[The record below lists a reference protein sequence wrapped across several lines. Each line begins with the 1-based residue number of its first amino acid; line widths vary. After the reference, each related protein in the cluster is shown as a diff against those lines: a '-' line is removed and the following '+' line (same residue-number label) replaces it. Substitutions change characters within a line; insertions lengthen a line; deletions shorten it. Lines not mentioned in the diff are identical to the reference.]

1 MQRSILRGFITY
13 ASLNAAGMLGLSCYI
28 LADTFFVSLALGAE
42 GLAALNLAIP
52 IYSFLNGS
60 GLMVGMGGSTKYA
73 IQKSQGD
80 HAGADR
86 TFTHACCLAG
96 ALAVLFVLAGIFFPG
111 AIVALFGGEGAVYT
125 MSRTYLRVLL
135 LFAPA
140 FLANNLLLCFVRNDG
155 APQLAMAAMLTG
167 SFSNVVLDWVFLFPC
182 GMGIFGAVFATG
194 LAPLISILVLSPHFF
209 RRKNQFHL
217 TRCPLEGKRAA
228 GILSSGAPSLVT
240 EVSSG
245 VVMIVFNSIL
255 LSQAGNVGV
264 AAYGVIA
271 NLSLVVISLYT
282 GIAQGIQPII
292 SRSHGVGDRAAVRAT
307 LRYALV
313 TVLALSLLLYAIIF
327 FGASPI
333 AGIFNSEGDPM
344 LQRIAAWGLKLYFL
358 ACPFAGCNIV
368 LAQYFTAR
376 EQPRPA
382 QAISLLR
389 GFFLI
394 LPLAFLFS
402 WLGGL
407 TGTWCAFPAAEALV
421 AALGLWL
428 LLAGAKKEGAL

>member
-1 MQRSILRGFITY
+1 
-13 ASLNAAGMLGLSCYI
+13 
-28 LADTFFVSLALGAE
+28 
-42 GLAALNLAIP
+42 
-52 IYSFLNGS
+52 
-60 GLMVGMGGSTKYA
+60 
-73 IQKSQGD
+73 
-80 HAGADR
+80 
-86 TFTHACCLAG
+86 
-96 ALAVLFVLAGIFFPG
+96 
-111 AIVALFGGEGAVYT
+111 
-125 MSRTYLRVLL
+125 
-135 LFAPA
+135 
-140 FLANNLLLCFVRNDG
+140 
-155 APQLAMAAMLTG
+155 
-167 SFSNVVLDWVFLFPC
+167 
-182 GMGIFGAVFATG
+182 
-194 LAPLISILVLSPHFF
+194 
-209 RRKNQFHL
+209 
-217 TRCPLEGKRAA
+217 
-228 GILSSGAPSLVT
+228 
-240 EVSSG
+240 
-245 VVMIVFNSIL
+245 MIVFNSIL

-271 NLSLVVISLYT
+271 NLSLVVLSLYT

-313 TVLALSLLLYAIIF
+313 TALGLSLLLYAIIF

-333 AGIFNSEGDPM
+333 AAIFNSEGDPM
-344 LQRIAAWGLKLYFL
+344 LQRIATWGLKLYFL
-358 ACPFAGCNIV
+358 ACPFAGFNIV

-402 WLGGL
+402 WVGGL